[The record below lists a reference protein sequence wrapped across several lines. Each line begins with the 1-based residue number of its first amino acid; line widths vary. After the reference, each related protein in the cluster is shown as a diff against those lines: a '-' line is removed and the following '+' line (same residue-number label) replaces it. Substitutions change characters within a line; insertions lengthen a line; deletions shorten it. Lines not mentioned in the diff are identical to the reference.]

1 MDARDIIGYIM
12 VLTIVGIL
20 GGVSIYINEKVADK
34 TALSCLKADG
44 TAGNKTA
51 DGYCAVGG
59 NTTGDTYYNS
69 SINLISTVETG
80 WDFTEIVI
88 LAVAAGLIIAA
99 IFGVIGGFI
108 RI

>member
-34 TALSCLKADG
+34 TAL
-44 TAGNKTA
+44 TAS
-51 DGYCAVGG
+51 
-59 NTTGDTYYNS
+59 DTYYNAS
-69 SINLISTVETG
+69 LDVVATVETG

-108 RI
+108 KI